1 MSSRKKP
8 QPPESRLE
16 RARLLLPLTL
26 ANADRKEMNRLCKLV
41 DLMPAVRE
49 RGVLDVEERQDDQ
62 VVGEIL
68 DEYMP
73 TSDGERPHVA
83 GLELI
88 FPPDLERDQRQGR
101 KAYLPW
107 QYLCTGQ
114 LRWAVANAC
123 HIQGDAITAKRL
135 RQERKDLRKLLDVL
149 IQTDRTPKGL
159 DRVEDLIQARIVRP
173 AANLHVALDV
183 EQDRL
188 RVIEI
193 RETGDLGVRNTH
205 CLLDIFGQY
214 PVSSLARCKF
224 EGCKRYFVPGAEGR
238 RRTRGVM
245 FCTDACK
252 RSWTNQAVRSK
263 PDTR

>member
-8 QPPESRLE
+8 PPSESRFE
-16 RARLLLPLTL
+16 RARLLMPLTL

-41 DLMPAVRE
+41 DLMPAVRG
-49 RGVLDVEERQDDQ
+49 RGVLDGEEREEDR
-62 VVGEIL
+62 VVLELL
-68 DEYMP
+68 DRYMP
-73 TSDGERPHVA
+73 TSDGKRQHVA
-83 GLELI
+83 GLEFV
-88 FPPDLERDQRQGR
+88 FPPDLERDERQGR

-107 QYLCTGQ
+107 QYLCAGQ
-114 LRWAVANAC
+114 LRWAVANAR
-123 HIQGDAITAKRL
+123 HIQGEALTARRL
-135 RQERKDLRKLLDVL
+135 RQERRDLRKLLDVL

-159 DRVEDLIQARIVRP
+159 DRIEGLIQARIVRP
-173 AANLHVALDV
+173 AVNLHVALDV

-188 RVIEI
+188 RVIEV